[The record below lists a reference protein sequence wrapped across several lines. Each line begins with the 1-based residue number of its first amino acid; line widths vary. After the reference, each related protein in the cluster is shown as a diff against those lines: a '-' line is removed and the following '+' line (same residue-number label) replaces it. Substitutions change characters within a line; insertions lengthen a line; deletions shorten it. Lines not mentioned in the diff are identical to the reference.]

1 MKQFLKIDENGYYIE
16 PVILM
21 PIFNLEEVDYYFPED
36 YIEHILE
43 EEQPEDLQEFLKD
56 YNFLPKM
63 NCETPKDRMIETPF
77 TDGMYKPR
85 WNGTEWIDEI
95 TQEELDARQEEA
107 DAQQRVMTFEAM
119 SMKLE
124 HTEKVVNEF
133 IKQFILADN
142 LTDEQKGVITSQYR
156 KIGVGDTVYPNE
168 IVNINGELFKYVQP
182 NEVEIVTESW
192 LTDASLFT
200 PFLQAE
206 TDDGIPVVEEFK
218 QPTGEHDAYQTGDKV
233 LFDGDV
239 YESIIDNNIWSPA
252 DYPQA
257 WELKE

>member
-1 MKQFLKIDENGYYIE
+1 MKQFLKIDTQGYYIE

-21 PIFNLEEVDYYFPED
+21 PIFNLEGVDYYFPED
-36 YIEHILE
+36 YIEHILK
-43 EEQPEDLQEFLKD
+43 EEQPEDLTEFLKD
-56 YNFLPKM
+56 YSFLPKM
-63 NCETPKDRMIETPF
+63 NCKTPKEFMIETPF

-85 WNGTEWIDEI
+85 WTGTEWVDEI
-95 TQEELDARQEEA
+95 TQEELDAMQEKA
-107 DAQQRVMTFEAM
+107 DAQPRMMSFAAM

-124 HTEKVVNEF
+124 HTEKVVNEL
-133 IKQFILADN
+133 IKQFVLADN
-142 LTDEQKGVITSQYR
+142 LTDEQKELITSQYR
-156 KIGVGDTVYPNE
+156 KIGVGDMVYPDE

-239 YESIIDNNIWSPA
+239 YESIIDNNIWSPV
-252 DYPQA
+252 DYPQG
-257 WELKE
+257 WKKVK